1 MSGRKSQTMSG
12 RKSQTMSRNKSQTMS
27 LRHCLENIS
36 DNVWKKISD
45 NVWTKISDNVWK
57 TTQTMSGPG
66 QAYRIAGAGICG
78 IAGPGFW
85 GSGIAGPAASNRE
98 CLGDA
103 SASILGFFSFFFWF
117 SQGFCS
123 ALPQEALFFVFLMFS
138 HVFGVGGL
146 GLD

>member
-12 RKSQTMSRNKSQTMS
+12 KKSQTMSRNKSQTMS

-103 SASILGFFSFFFWF
+103 SASILGFFSFF
-117 SQGFCS
+117 SGFPKGFAVLYLRKLCF
-123 ALPQEALFFVFLMFS
+123 LFF
-138 HVFGVGGL
+138 
-146 GLD
+146 